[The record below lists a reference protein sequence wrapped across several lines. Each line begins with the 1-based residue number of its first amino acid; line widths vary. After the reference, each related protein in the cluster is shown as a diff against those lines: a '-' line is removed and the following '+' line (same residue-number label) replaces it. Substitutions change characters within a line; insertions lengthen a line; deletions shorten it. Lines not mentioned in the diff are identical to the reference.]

1 VADEAQ
7 NSNSSPTT
15 ALEAIVDQTLRSV
28 SDADATAASKRV
40 AELRARQPGVA
51 TEQLVEQLI
60 KQKAMQAGMIG
71 AATSAAALIP
81 GFGTVAAFTI
91 GVATDVGMTLRLQ
104 AELVLEIAAAHGY
117 APSHRESRNALLL
130 VTGVNMGAE
139 RLVNQASR
147 KLAEKAAER
156 LAGRFIVKA
165 IPFFGIAISAGA
177 NILTTYAIGKR
188 ANAYFALGPDA
199 VGDWDSTFRAI
210 TGVDER
216 KLVGW
221 LSDVMSTFGQM
232 VGDRALQ
239 LRDATGNLLRRS
251 AKGVQQR
258 FQRRPSLDE

>member
-1 VADEAQ
+1 MTDEAQ
-7 NSNSSPTT
+7 NPNSFPPPT
-15 ALEAIVDQTLRSV
+15 ALEAMVDKTLRTV

-40 AELRARQPGVA
+40 AELRARQPNA
-51 TEQLVEQLI
+51 TTEQLVEQLI

-71 AATSAAALIP
+71 AGTSAAALIP

-91 GVATDVGMTLRLQ
+91 GVATDVGVTLRLQ
-104 AELVLEIAAAHGY
+104 SELVLEIAAAYGH
-117 APSHRESRNALLL
+117 APSHRENRNALLI
-130 VTGVNMGAE
+130 VTGVNMGTE

-156 LAGRFIVKA
+156 LAGRFVVKA

-177 NILTTYAIGKR
+177 NILTTYAIGRR

-221 LSDVMSTFGQM
+221 LSDVMTTLGQI
-232 VGDRALQ
+232 VGERALQ
-239 LRDATGNLLRRS
+239 LRDATGRLMQRS
-251 AKGVQQR
+251 AQGIQQR
-258 FQRRPSLDE
+258 FRRG